1 MKKLKV
7 ILKGEPKEIAALVV
21 GLQGRMSLEV
31 AGDATI
37 KDIANANSF
46 FADPAY
52 RPDKY
57 ELRPDAETPAQEH

>member
-1 MKKLKV
+1 MKV
-7 ILKGEPKEIAALVV
+7 ILRGEPKEIAALVV

-31 AGDATI
+31 TDDAAI
-37 KDIANANSF
+37 KGIAKANSLF
-46 FADPAY
+46 DVSAY

>member
-1 MKKLKV
+1 MKV
-7 ILKGEPKEIAALVV
+7 ILKGKPKEITALVV
-21 GLQGRMSLEV
+21 GLQGRLSLDV
-31 AGDATI
+31 TDDAAI
-37 KDIANANSF
+37 KGVANANPF